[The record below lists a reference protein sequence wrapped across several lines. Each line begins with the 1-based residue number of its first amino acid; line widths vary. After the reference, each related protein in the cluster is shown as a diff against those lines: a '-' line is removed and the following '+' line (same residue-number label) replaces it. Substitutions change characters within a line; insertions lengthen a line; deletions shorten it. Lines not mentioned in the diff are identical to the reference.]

1 MDLPGIEPGTTRL
14 GSGRSVLLELK
25 VLSGELHPRCCS
37 TLLAGVPGHP
47 QLCPKAQAGLE
58 PAPGHKVRTPPGN
71 ALKKLHV
78 QHDPVQSYKL
88 VLCDPVIY
96 HQSGQKPIQPYPYL
110 F

>member
-58 PAPGHKVRTPPGN
+58 PEGSAPPSNV
-71 ALKKLHV
+71 LKKLYV
-78 QHDPVQSYKL
+78 QHDTVQSHKL

-96 HQSGQKPIQPYPYL
+96 HQSGQKSIQPYPYL